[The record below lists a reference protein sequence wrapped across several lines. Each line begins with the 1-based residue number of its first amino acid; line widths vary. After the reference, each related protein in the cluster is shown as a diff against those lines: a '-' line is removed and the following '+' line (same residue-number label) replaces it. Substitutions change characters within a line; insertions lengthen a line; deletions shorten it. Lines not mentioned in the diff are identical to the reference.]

1 MRKTRLTALSSLAVL
16 LVLPSLASANCYS
29 IYDAKNR
36 LAFQSTIA
44 PVDLSTRISDGMRA
58 RFPGGHLVMVPDDS
72 DCREYRTGP
81 TLSPRFEAGNA
92 AGTEARPDRDARGVA
107 APARH
112 RREPRPDDTRGRAQR
127 QRPQRQAPL
136 SGGGCALSAA
146 AGDPRSSRQRRSI
159 ASSDPRQTPAY

>member
-58 RFPGGHLVMVPDDS
+58 RFPGGHLIMVPDDS

-81 TLSPRFEAGNA
+81 TLSPRFEAGGA
-92 AGTEARPDRDARGVA
+92 AGTEQPPERLLEASPLLRGTGTNADLTTREAARSGNVLNVK
-107 APARH
+107 
-112 RREPRPDDTRGRAQR
+112 RP
-127 QRPQRQAPL
+127 
-136 SGGGCALSAA
+136 
-146 AGDPRSSRQRRSI
+146 
-159 ASSDPRQTPAY
+159 